1 MKIKIVLMTWELVHV
16 EGYVPVEQ
24 RERERGGGGEM
35 ERGRGRE
42 RERQTGGKA
51 DWRENL
57 MLSM

>member
-1 MKIKIVLMTWELVHV
+1 MLRDMYLWR
-16 EGYVPVEQ
+16 G
-24 RERERGGGGEM
+24 ERGGEGGGGGGGKGEREM

-42 RERQTGGKA
+42 RERQTGGKM